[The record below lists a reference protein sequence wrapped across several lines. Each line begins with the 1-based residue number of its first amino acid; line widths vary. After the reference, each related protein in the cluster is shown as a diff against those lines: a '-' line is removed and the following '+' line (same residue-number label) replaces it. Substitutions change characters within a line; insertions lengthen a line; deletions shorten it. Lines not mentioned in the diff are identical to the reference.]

1 VETAL
6 YVRTKIFGPT
16 SPPRT
21 LVVGK
26 PRTLFRAPAQRVLG
40 VFTKTVVSVKL
51 IKLAQAF
58 GFTQEKLGHIT
69 DFLFVSKVY
78 YMVPL
83 FAKMSNVI
91 LVAPSMSSKYAL
103 PFAVTE
109 PERLAGLV
117 LVGPVGTGLVPRR
130 KLELLQVTHF

>member
-1 VETAL
+1 
-6 YVRTKIFGPT
+6 
-16 SPPRT
+16 
-21 LVVGK
+21 
-26 PRTLFRAPAQRVLG
+26 
-40 VFTKTVVSVKL
+40 
-51 IKLAQAF
+51 
-58 GFTQEKLGHIT
+58 
-69 DFLFVSKVY
+69 
-78 YMVPL
+78 MVQL

-130 KLELLQVTHF
+130 KLELLQVSNFFKICVN

>member
-1 VETAL
+1 
-6 YVRTKIFGPT
+6 
-16 SPPRT
+16 
-21 LVVGK
+21 
-26 PRTLFRAPAQRVLG
+26 
-40 VFTKTVVSVKL
+40 
-51 IKLAQAF
+51 
-58 GFTQEKLGHIT
+58 
-69 DFLFVSKVY
+69 
-78 YMVPL
+78 MVQL

-130 KLELLQVTHF
+130 KLELLQVTHFFLKLHELMKSFFDDRCLRC